1 MRPCSKMDAH
11 LPDAERSQIMTI
23 ARVGLPRPTKPARRI
38 TVGIALALMGILAGC
53 ATSESTGLPELS
65 RTNGNTL
72 TSEDGGLQMQVP
84 DSWQARKD
92 LNPKA
97 ELQAGNRD
105 SDVYGLVVVDPR
117 EFFEDLSLGN
127 FADTEI
133 QRFVDTVGDP
143 ALSGPE
149 LVIVDDREALQY
161 EVTGVVDGQDI
172 VYLYTFAETPDRFL
186 KIVTWSIGSRFED
199 NVEEMQQVTES
210 VRQLEPLG
218 EVKPSPD
225 ESADDVP
232 IPTEPTT
239 APSIDRGDQD

>member
-1 MRPCSKMDAH
+1 
-11 LPDAERSQIMTI
+11 MTI
-23 ARVGLPRPTKPARRI
+23 AHVGRPRPTKLASHA
-38 TVGIALALMGILAGC
+38 VGIALALMIVLAGC
-53 ATSESTGLPELS
+53 STSGPTALPGLSSTNS
-65 RTNGNTL
+65 HTL

-105 SDVYGLVVVDPR
+105 ADVYGLVVVDPR
-117 EFFEDLSLGN
+117 EFFEDLSLGT

-161 EVTGVVDGQDI
+161 EVAGVVDGQDV

-199 NVEEMQQVTES
+199 NVEEMQQVTQS

-218 EVKPSPD
+218 EVQPSPA
-225 ESADDVP
+225 ELEDDV
-232 IPTEPTT
+232 PTEPTT
-239 APSIDRGDQD
+239 APSIDRGDQE

>member
-1 MRPCSKMDAH
+1 
-11 LPDAERSQIMTI
+11 MTT
-23 ARVGLPRPTKPARRI
+23 ARVGLPRPTKLNRHK
-38 TVGIALALMGILAGC
+38 TVGIALALMSILAGC
-53 ATSESTGLPELS
+53 ATSGQTALPGMSSTDA
-65 RTNGNTL
+65 NTL

-97 ELQAGNRD
+97 ELQAGNRE

-161 EVTGVVDGQDI
+161 EVAGVVDGQDV
-172 VYLYTFAETPDRFL
+172 VYLYTFAATPDRFL
-186 KIVTWSIGSRFED
+186 KIVTWSIGSRFEH

-218 EVKPSPD
+218 EVKPSPA
-225 ESADDVP
+225 ESEDDV
-232 IPTEPTT
+232 PTEPTT